1 MFKGRKNIKD
11 SEVLNG
17 FRESQDRV
25 ISIALIHEELYKG
38 ENIDVL
44 NFSQYIKELAENLLL
59 TFRLDTNVNLNF
71 DLEENI
77 FLEGVLK
84 FKSFLRLDNVQ

>member
-1 MFKGRKNIKD
+1 MFKGRKNIRD
-11 SEVLNG
+11 SEVLNA
-17 FRESQDRV
+17 FTESQDRV
-25 ISIALIHEELYKG
+25 LSIALIHEELYKG

-59 TFRLDTNVNLNF
+59 TYRLETDVSLNL

-77 FLEGVLK
+77 FL
-84 FKSFLRLDNVQ
+84 